1 MLKMSFFDGSMN
13 KEKLKEFIR
22 ETEKEIKYTH
32 GLGYRR
38 PTTHNKPISK
48 EKALKIVENYGL
60 LDAIE
65 MEDYLHL
72 NTYSGDDMW

>member
-1 MLKMSFFDGSMN
+1 MLKMSFFDGSMD

-32 GLGYRR
+32 GLGYRG

>member
-1 MLKMSFFDGSMN
+1 MLNMSFFDGSMD

-32 GLGYRR
+32 GLEFRK
-38 PTTHNKPISK
+38 PTIHNKLISK
-48 EKALKIVENYGL
+48 EKALKIVEDYSF
-60 LDAIE
+60 LDAME

-72 NTYSGDDMW
+72 NTYSENDMW

>member
-1 MLKMSFFDGSMN
+1 MLKMSFFDGSMD

-22 ETEKEIKYTH
+22 ETKKEIKYTH
-32 GLGYRR
+32 GLGYRG